1 MGEVWATGVGIEET
15 GTGEGVE
22 PRDTEPRDRP
32 LLARD
37 VTEDRTRPRPRSVR
51 IFRACAFSG
60 MLPVS
65 PGLMSLSPSLSP
77 SDVSSPVSVPD
88 SLSSFSDAVSTPCP
102 RVCDPCFARA
112 RTCSAMRAD
121 RRGSVSGSCVT
132 AVRPLRLLTGAA
144 RNSAAAP
151 SLFPA
156 SDVDAAIW
164 EPFPDVP
171 RVSPPACV
179 FGTAPAKAATPG
191 SSLEAPGSRPAGHRR
206 WIQRRLSDSD
216 PGISGTRFLREKWSV
231 VLSLWLL
238 LLQTLLAAF
247 PRSYQWSPGNES
259 NSGNCPPGSC
269 LLGCCPPG
277 CSLCS
282 SLFGSPL
289 GLPLFVPT
297 FGPTFAPNFAHTQG
311 RQMPGSAV
319 TCLCPSTGKSGS
331 G

>member
-132 AVRPLRLLTGAA
+132 A
-144 RNSAAAP
+144 
-151 SLFPA
+151 
-156 SDVDAAIW
+156 
-164 EPFPDVP
+164 
-171 RVSPPACV
+171 
-179 FGTAPAKAATPG
+179 